1 MQIAFSFFLLI
12 YSRVARQLL
21 GPHDTLLCVL
31 ILESQTCAPV
41 ILFDKGM
48 HITDC
53 SHCKFG
59 SMNLQYRIDR
69 LFYKSMFTIEF
80 IYYLQYLI
88 SVVNALDY
96 AHN

>member
-1 MQIAFSFFLLI
+1 M
-12 YSRVARQLL
+12 
-21 GPHDTLLCVL
+21 
-31 ILESQTCAPV
+31 LESQTCTPV

-53 SHCKFG
+53 SHCKFE
-59 SMNLQYRIDR
+59 SMNLQCRIDR
-69 LFYKSMFTIEF
+69 LFYRSMFTVAF
-80 IYYLQYLI
+80 INYLQYLI

>member
-1 MQIAFSFFLLI
+1 M
-12 YSRVARQLL
+12 
-21 GPHDTLLCVL
+21 
-31 ILESQTCAPV
+31 ILESQTYAPV

-59 SMNLQYRIDR
+59 SMNLQCRIDR
-69 LFYKSMFTIEF
+69 LFYRSMFTVAF
-80 IYYLQYLI
+80 IYSLQHLI